1 MFIDR
6 NEIAEYPYDGT
17 FYTMQK
23 SDADNGDPLAETT
36 EEVVLLNT
44 KCDIQEASKNM
55 SGDAIISYYNI
66 FFPFDKET
74 GIIIS
79 RGVKFRGS
87 AYGMNVEGT
96 VVAPIPSQLGGC
108 SVYIKV
114 VDS

>member
-6 NEIAEYPYDGT
+6 NEIEEYPYDGT

-44 KCDIQEASKNM
+44 KCDIQEANKNM
-55 SGDAIISYYNI
+55 SGDAIISYYNVY
-66 FFPFDKET
+66 FPFDKET
-74 GIIIS
+74 GINIS

-87 AYGMNVEGT
+87 AYGMNVDGT

>member
-23 SDADNGDPLAETT
+23 SDDYNGDPLAETT
-36 EEVVLLNT
+36 KEVVLLNT
-44 KCDIQEASKNM
+44 KCDIQEANKNM

-66 FFPFDKET
+66 YFPFDKET
-74 GIIIS
+74 GRTIS

-87 AYGMNVEGT
+87 AYGMNVDGT